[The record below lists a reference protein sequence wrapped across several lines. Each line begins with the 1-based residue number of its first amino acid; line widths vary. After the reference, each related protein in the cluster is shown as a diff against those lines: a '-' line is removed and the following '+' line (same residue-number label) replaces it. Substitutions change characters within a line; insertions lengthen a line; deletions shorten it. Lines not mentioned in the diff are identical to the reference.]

1 MSRLRMSTRCCV
13 PWFLVL
19 GALVTLLAGCASSM
33 PSDRDAVAVTA
44 VNYTGRELSGFLF
57 IDPSDNKKVAGGP
70 PVTPYSGAGT
80 LCCYALPRKWRP
92 GIQVKLRY
100 TWYHSDAR
108 HERPVFLTAELP
120 PYPTDE
126 PGVLWALFYED
137 GSVEVLASAVDPG
150 HPKWPGK
157 VKHWPVPSREYKL
170 KLWQRQYEDAL
181 AGIKTFER
189 QPQRTQEDLEKEW
202 SFYRGFS
209 QEMRDRLAA
218 FSGPLDP
225 AFSNFLEQ
233 QRQIALETYRRLADQ
248 LLRVKP

>member
-33 PSDRDAVAVTA
+33 PSDHDAVAVTA

-170 KLWQRQYEDAL
+170 KLWQIQYDQEATL
-181 AGIKTFER
+181 LPYYEKMARGLSEQER
-189 QPQRTQEDLEKEW
+189 QQKWDYYAQRWKEMIE
-202 SFYRGFS
+202 G
-209 QEMRDRLAA
+209 
-218 FSGPLDP
+218 FSGPNDP
-225 AFSNFLEQ
+225 RFIEKLKRYGTDSAASVRTRLTELE
-233 QRQIALETYRRLADQ
+233 
-248 LLRVKP
+248 RVKP

>member
-33 PSDRDAVAVTA
+33 PSDHDAVAVTA
-44 VNYTGRELSGFLF
+44 VNYTGRELNAVLF
-57 IDPSDNKKVAGGP
+57 IDPQSTRVAGG
-70 PVTPYSGAGT
+70 TGADPYGASGAM
-80 LCCYALPRKWRP
+80 CCYALPRRWQP
-92 GIQVKLRY
+92 GIKVKVRY
-100 TWYHSDAR
+100 DWWTGSSADRRY
-108 HERPVFLTAELP
+108 ETVEKELP

-170 KLWQRQYEDAL
+170 KLWQIEYDKVAHMLPYYEEMARGL
-181 AGIKTFER
+181 SEQERREHWEFYAQRRKERIAG
-189 QPQRTQEDLEKEW
+189 
-202 SFYRGFS
+202 
-209 QEMRDRLAA
+209 
-218 FSGPLDP
+218 FSGPDDP
-225 AFSNFLEQ
+225 RFIEMLKRYGAESLQSTQE
-233 QRQIALETYRRLADQ
+233 RLKALEKM
-248 LLRVKP
+248 KP

>member
-1 MSRLRMSTRCCV
+1 MSRLRMSTGCCV

-170 KLWQRQYEDAL
+170 KLWQIEYDKVAGLISYYQELMDGLPSAELEETWRFRQKYSP
-181 AGIKTFER
+181 K
-189 QPQRTQEDLEKEW
+189 DLD
-202 SFYRGFS
+202 G
-209 QEMRDRLAA
+209 
-218 FSGPLDP
+218 FSGPHDP
-225 AFSNFLEQ
+225 RFKEALQKEGARKLTAAKERL
-233 QRQIALETYRRLADQ
+233 RQMESI
-248 LLRVKP
+248 KP

>member
-1 MSRLRMSTRCCV
+1 M
-13 PWFLVL
+13 PWLLVL
-19 GALVTLLAGCASSM
+19 GALVTLLVGCASSM

-57 IDPSDNKKVAGGP
+57 IDPADNKKVAGGP

-100 TWYHSDAR
+100 TWYHADVR
-108 HERPVFLTAELP
+108 EERPVWLTAELP

-157 VKHWPVPSREYKL
+157 LKHWPVPSREYKL
-170 KLWQRQYEDAL
+170 KLWQIEYDKVAHMLPYYREMLAGLPPSKLQKEWELRKKYEPKSVSEFVGFDDPGFREMLRKQGGEAL
-181 AGIKTFER
+181 ARAQQQLKWLESIK
-189 QPQRTQEDLEKEW
+189 P
-202 SFYRGFS
+202 
-209 QEMRDRLAA
+209 
-218 FSGPLDP
+218 
-225 AFSNFLEQ
+225 
-233 QRQIALETYRRLADQ
+233 
-248 LLRVKP
+248 

>member
-1 MSRLRMSTRCCV
+1 M
-13 PWFLVL
+13 PWLLVL
-19 GALVTLLAGCASSM
+19 GALVTLLAGCAGPM

-44 VNYTGRELSGFLF
+44 VNYTGRELNAVLF
-57 IDPSDNKKVAGGP
+57 IDPQSTRVAGG
-70 PVTPYSGAGT
+70 TGADPYGASGAM
-80 LCCYALPRKWRP
+80 CCYALPRRWQP
-92 GIQVKLRY
+92 GIKVKVRY
-100 TWYHSDAR
+100 DWWTGSSADRRY
-108 HERPVFLTAELP
+108 ETVEQELP

-157 VKHWPVPSREYKL
+157 LKHWPVPSREYKL

>member
-170 KLWQRQYEDAL
+170 KLWQIEYDQVANLVPYYREMM
-181 AGIKTFER
+181 AGLSPSKL
-189 QPQRTQEDLEKEW
+189 QKEW
-202 SFYRGFS
+202 ELRKKYEPKSLNGFTGF
-209 QEMRDRLAA
+209 D
-218 FSGPLDP
+218 DP
-225 AFSNFLEQ
+225 AFGELLRKEGAE
-233 QRQIALETYRRLADQ
+233 ALERAQQDMKALERI
-248 LLRVKP
+248 KP

>member
-1 MSRLRMSTRCCV
+1 MSRLRMSPRCCV
-13 PWFLVL
+13 PWLLVL

-33 PSDRDAVAVTA
+33 PSDHDAVAVTA

-170 KLWQRQYEDAL
+170 KLWQIEYDKVAHMLPYYEEMARGL
-181 AGIKTFER
+181 SEQERREHWEFYAQRRKERIAG
-189 QPQRTQEDLEKEW
+189 
-202 SFYRGFS
+202 
-209 QEMRDRLAA
+209 
-218 FSGPLDP
+218 FSGPDDP
-225 AFSNFLEQ
+225 RFIEMLKRYGAESLQSTQE
-233 QRQIALETYRRLADQ
+233 RLKALEKM
-248 LLRVKP
+248 KP